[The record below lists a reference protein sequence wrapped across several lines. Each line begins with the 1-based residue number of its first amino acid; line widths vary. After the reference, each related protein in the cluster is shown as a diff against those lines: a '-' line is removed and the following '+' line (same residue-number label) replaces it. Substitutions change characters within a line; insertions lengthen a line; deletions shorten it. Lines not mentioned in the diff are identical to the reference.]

1 MSLVGDIGDIY
12 DNISSYLGGLF
23 GGGPDGPDYL
33 AMGMAET
40 GMIPPAVQTSFLVP
54 DVPGLP
60 SIDVPGVITPAE
72 DEEEDDP
79 LKDEKQAAAE
89 AARALQAQEQGR
101 SGRSSTFLTRGMN
114 LGVPPVSRKV
124 LLGQGW

>member
-1 MSLVGDIGDIY
+1 MSILGDAY
-12 DNISSYLGGLF
+12 DAVSSYLGSLF
-23 GGGPDGPDYL
+23 GGGDGPDYL
-33 AMGMAET
+33 AMGIAET
-40 GMIPPAVQTSFLVP
+40 GVTPPVSQTSFLVP

-60 SIDVPGVITPAE
+60 NVDVPGVITPAE
-72 DEEEDDP
+72 DEEDDP

-101 SGRSSTFLTRGMN
+101 SGRSSTFLTQGMD
-114 LGVPPVSRKV
+114 LGVPPARRKV

>member
-1 MSLVGDIGDIY
+1 MSLVGDIY

-23 GGGPDGPDYL
+23 GGGSDGPDYL
-33 AMGMAET
+33 AMGIAET
-40 GMIPPAVQTSFLVP
+40 GVTPPLAQTSFLVP

-60 SIDVPGVITPAE
+60 NVDVPGVIPQAE
-72 DEEEDDP
+72 DEDEDDP

-89 AARALQAQEQGR
+89 AARALQVQEQGR
-101 SGRSSTFLTRGMN
+101 SGRSSTFLTRGMD
-114 LGVPPVSRKV
+114 LGVPPVRQKA